1 MAETQDTRAWQA
13 GVDPDLVTRLQRPLR
28 RSAAIA
34 CAWAR
39 EALARGKRGGL
50 PLFASWAVRWG
61 MNEAAVAGLRPIVH
75 ALPHER
81 APEGVVAPAIAAV
94 QARLAPETPRTA
106 IVAVARAAAT
116 GEREAI
122 RGGTHEGSQHAA
134 SERGAPIV
142 AMSERPHEV
151 VRSEPAASQPAVPRV
166 DGDPR
171 VAAPTAMPAATT
183 GLDLRV
189 DPALLVAATLPSA
202 PAGPPRVV
210 HAPASESGPPMRPR
224 TRPRLLTTMDL
235 ARAQQLA
242 ASSQPFATIAA
253 TVAAT
258 VAATPAPVTP
268 PHDAPASIVVTH
280 EIVATHELDEPG
292 AGIVASPRNITAS
305 VETTPGAPALAVVHA
320 PASSSATPA
329 LDAASATIAL
339 DLATSSAVAP
349 LRVRGRVVAAPV
361 SPVLVD
367 SLPNNPAAR
376 PRVSLASPTLPS
388 SPGLTAVTAASSMTA
403 TQPAAS
409 RIDVTLPAAQPSTS
423 PPPAARTPPA
433 ARPVVARVETSQLDI
448 PAIAQA
454 VHRHLE
460 RELRWERERRGGRP

>member
-1 MAETQDTRAWQA
+1 MAETHDTRAWQA
-13 GVDPDLVTRLQRPLR
+13 GVDPALVTRLQRPLR

-202 PAGPPRVV
+202 TTVPPRVV

-242 ASSQPFATIAA
+242 ASSQPSATIAA
-253 TVAAT
+253 TA
-258 VAATPAPVTP
+258 PPVTP
-268 PHDAPASIVVTH
+268 PREAPASMVVEH
-280 EIVATHELDEPG
+280 GRRTHELDEAG
-292 AGIVASPRNITAS
+292 ADRRVAPQHDGQRRRRPRARRRPPSCTRQ
-305 VETTPGAPALAVVHA
+305 P
-320 PASSSATPA
+320 SSSAAPA

-388 SPGLTAVTAASSMTA
+388 SPGLTAASSMTA